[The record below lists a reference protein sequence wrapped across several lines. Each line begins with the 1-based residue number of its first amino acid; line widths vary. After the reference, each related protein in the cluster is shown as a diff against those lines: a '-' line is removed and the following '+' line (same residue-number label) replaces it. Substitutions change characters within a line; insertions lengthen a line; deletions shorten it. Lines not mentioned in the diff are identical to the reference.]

1 MFKNA
6 FAAYNLSDTQTVTL
20 SPNNSV
26 TIREVNVLNQSYNAA
41 VSQYS
46 EANKLT
52 AEKMHT
58 MLTDYTNA
66 VVTPETVAFLTQ
78 VVITDSALTNDAG
91 ESVAHDIS
99 VLTEQFLAYPR
110 AAQVVMNASMTTKT
124 FQVELGK

>member
-26 TIREVNVLNQSYNAA
+26 TIREVNVLNQAYNAA

-66 VVTPETVAFLTQ
+66 VVTSDTVAFLTQ
-78 VVITDSALTNDAG
+78 VVITDSNLTNDAG
-91 ESVAHDIS
+91 KSVAHDTT

-124 FQVELGK
+124 FQVDTGK